1 MARSDAVTEMAIEND
16 RTKIENIRM
25 QQKIDNLEGRPP
37 TGIIEMAKLENDIS
51 SMQLLMRQSHEL
63 AVMAGTS
70 AELCGK

>member
-1 MARSDAVTEMAIEND
+1 MAIEND